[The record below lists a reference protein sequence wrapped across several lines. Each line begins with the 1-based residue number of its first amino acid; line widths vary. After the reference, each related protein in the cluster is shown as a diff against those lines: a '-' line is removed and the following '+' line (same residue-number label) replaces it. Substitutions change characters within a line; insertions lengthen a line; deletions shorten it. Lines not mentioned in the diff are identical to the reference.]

1 MSCETVVKGGDSMD
15 RIEVNGL
22 PIAFERSG
30 AGPALVLL
38 HGGFGFDSRSWRR
51 QIDALSDEFTVV
63 AWDMPGCGWSADP
76 PETFRASDFAD
87 CLADFIGA
95 LGLERPHLLGLS
107 FGSALALE
115 LYRWHPAIP
124 QSLILASAYA
134 GWAGSLP
141 AEAVEQRKQHVM
153 QALNLPAEQWA
164 REWSPS
170 MLSPSAPTE
179 LVDEVVAS
187 LSAFHPAGQRVI
199 IRAFGDQ
206 DLRDVLSRVAVPTL
220 LLYGDRDVRSPI
232 SVGEDLH
239 TRIPGSQF
247 VVLPGVG
254 HVSNV
259 EAPERFNAEVHRF
272 LRSLNP

>member
-1 MSCETVVKGGDSMD
+1 MD

-22 PIAFERSG
+22 PIAFERAG

-51 QIDALSDEFTVV
+51 QLDALSDEFTVV
-63 AWDMPGCGWSADP
+63 AWDMPGCGRSADP

-124 QSLILASAYA
+124 KSLILASAYA

-141 AEAVEQRKQHVM
+141 AEAVDQRKQHAM
-153 QALNLPAEQWA
+153 GALNLSAEQWA
-164 REWSPS
+164 LEWSPS
-170 MLSPSAPTE
+170 MLSPSAPAE

-187 LSAFHPAGQRVI
+187 LSAFHPTGQRVI

-206 DLRDVLSRVAVPTL
+206 DLRDVLSHVTAPTL
-220 LLYGDRDVRSPI
+220 LLYGDCDVRSPI

-239 TRIPGSQF
+239 ARIPGSQF

-254 HVSNV
+254 HVSNM

>member
-1 MSCETVVKGGDSMD
+1 MD

-22 PIAFERSG
+22 PIAFERVG

-38 HGGFGFDSRSWRR
+38 HGGFGFDSRSWHR

-63 AWDMPGCGWSADP
+63 AWDMPGCGQSVDP
-76 PETFRASDFAD
+76 PNTFRASDFAD
-87 CLADFIGA
+87 CLAGFIDA
-95 LGLERPHLLGLS
+95 LDLEHPHLLGLS

-124 QSLILASAYA
+124 KSLTLASAYA

-141 AEAVEQRKQHVM
+141 PEAVEQRKQHVM
-153 QALNLPAEQWA
+153 RALNLPAEQWSH
-164 REWSPS
+164 EWSPS
-170 MLSPSAPTE
+170 MLSPSAPAE
-179 LVDEVVAS
+179 LVDEVTVS
-187 LSAFHPAGQRVI
+187 LSAFHPAGQRLI

-220 LLYGDRDVRSPI
+220 LLYGDLDVRSPI
-232 SVGEDLH
+232 SVGENLH
-239 TRIPGSQF
+239 AAIPGSQF

-254 HVSNV
+254 HMSNI